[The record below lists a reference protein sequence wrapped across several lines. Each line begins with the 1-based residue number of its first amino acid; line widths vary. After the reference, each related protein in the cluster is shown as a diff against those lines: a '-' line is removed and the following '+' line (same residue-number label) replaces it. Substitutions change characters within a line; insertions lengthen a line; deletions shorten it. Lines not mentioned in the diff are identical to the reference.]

1 MSVAPNFSP
10 ATAPLSAAKVS
21 FATPM
26 HALSELALNNYKLF
40 KSVLAM
46 SEEKENA
53 SVRSDQERDGRGREI
68 PTGQPESSISGT
80 GPSAVCS
87 GQHGAAPGITPLHVN
102 ELALPLPEL
111 PLDTLLGN
119 LGVNCALAGQGLSGV
134 PLTNQI
140 VPPRSALSVLWDS
153 EVLSLEE
160 DEDNLPYKTLR
171 LINILKRWVLQ
182 PALEQHNQAAY
193 LLLQQNLLPFICQVH
208 WLLVCFALPQR
219 RLRALKKKEEEG
231 KNRPGRKK
239 ENSEETYAA
248 HAALLGA

>member
-1 MSVAPNFSP
+1 MSVEPNFSP

-46 SEEKENA
+46 SEEKEEA

-68 PTGQPESSISGT
+68 STGQPESSISGT

-87 GQHGAAPGITPLHVN
+87 GQHGAAPGITPLQVN
-102 ELALPLPEL
+102 ELAVPLPEL

-119 LGVNCALAGQGLSGV
+119 LGVNCALAGQPLSEV

-140 VPPRSALSVLWDS
+140 TPPRPALSVLWDS
-153 EVLSLEE
+153 EVLSLE

-208 WLLVCFALPQR
+208 WLLVSFALPQR
-219 RLRALKKKEEEG
+219 RLRLLKKKEEPT
-231 KNRPGRKK
+231 KNRPDRKK
-239 ENSEETYAA
+239 ENSEATYAA